1 MTVGY
6 SGSHRD
12 LGSEPLAPDRA
23 DVIAAPDSTAQ
34 LRSPIKR

>member
-12 LGSEPLAPDRA
+12 LGSEPLAPDRV
-23 DVIAAPDSTAQ
+23 DVIVAPDSITH